1 MYVGVCVC
9 GICGFLSLCW
19 SHTVHSRYTHTHHF
33 CEVCLWRPQNEYI
46 YMWVG
51 CGCVCVGY
59 VGFYLFADFILC
71 TQGTNTAFLWSL
83 PMVTSRWVYM
93 YVGWGVGVCVWG
105 IWVSISML
113 IAYCALKVHTQHFWA
128 VCLWWPQNEYIC
140 LWVGCGWVCGG
151 LWVTVCVHGLVDDC
165 EWVCVIRS
173 IQIWIN

>member
-1 MYVGVCVC
+1 
-9 GICGFLSLCW
+9 
-19 SHTVHSRYTHTHHF
+19 
-33 CEVCLWRPQNEYI
+33 
-46 YMWVG
+46 MWVG
-51 CGCVCVGY
+51 CGYVCVGY

-140 LWVGCGWVCGG
+140 LWVCVWGFMGDCVCSWVGWW
-151 LWVTVCVHGLVDDC
+151 LWVGVCNSVYTDLNQLDLIIYIWMSGQTPMPLSLSIRRLGSQNLVLG
-165 EWVCVIRS
+165 
-173 IQIWIN
+173 QGWITFYADFEQDRVF